1 MAKDWNISQTT
12 TTLSDIKIN
21 NNLFVEID
29 NAAHA
34 ATFRENPT
42 TYAYN
47 WQIVFLPAYSQI
59 WTQGDFYGT
68 SSYDYDLL
76 VEKVEAL
83 ELQDQAFNSVL
94 GDWAQNFAYIDNSI
108 LPEGQDATI
117 TNVENYLYSQIK
129 ATSVN
134 VKAAS
139 YTAGQAYLTVSYD
152 GNANGIS
159 YTIALNDTAAYSYV
173 QSAYAYIEQQIND
186 INADIAETS
195 VSITTYAP
203 EAGKAYLTVSKIVDD
218 EHVENGITYNI
229 ALNNVSSYTDMTAY
243 VNERITSLINGA
255 PEALDT
261 LKEIADWISTNPEE
275 GATNLITR
283 VQDLETAYTYH
294 NSAYSYTL
302 GKLQNLDD
310 AYTYF
315 NNAYTYTTNAYSY
328 TLGKLQNLDDAYT
341 YFNNAYTYTT
351 NAYAYTLDKFNE
363 IEDNSYIY
371 VSYNGTSTTKIP
383 HGGTIVVTGDTVNA
397 VGYNYASGSSTAGST
412 GSINDAIAH
421 IESRIRTAESGGIT
435 SIISPNNTITAT
447 KTQGNDNQYEIDT
460 DANIIPVTTNDSKNY
475 FNADVNNPD
484 TIEEALV
491 SIDAQVK
498 TNADNIATNT
508 QNIQAILEALNWTIV
523 GGAAN
528 SDNTD
533 NP

>member
-12 TTLSDIKIN
+12 TTLSDIKTN

-94 GDWAQNFAYIDNSI
+94 GDWTQNFAYIDNSI

-186 INADIAETS
+186 INTDIAETS

-203 EAGKAYLTVSKIVDD
+203 EAGKAYLTVSKIVDE

-315 NNAYTYTTNAYSY
+315 NNAYTYTTNAY
-328 TLGKLQNLDDAYT
+328 
-341 YFNNAYTYTT
+341 
-351 NAYAYTLDKFNE
+351 AYTLDKFQQ
-363 IEDNSYIY
+363 IEDNSYIN
-371 VSYNGTSTTKIP
+371 VSYDGTSKTPIP

-397 VGYNYASGSSTAGST
+397 VAYNYPSAGAAAGST

-421 IESRIRTAESGGIT
+421 IESRIRTAELGGIT

-447 KTQGNDNQYEIDT
+447 KTQNNDNQYEIDT
-460 DANIIPVTTNDSKNY
+460 DANIIPVTTNSAKNY
-475 FNADVNNPD
+475 FNTDVNNPD

-528 SDNTD
+528 TDNTD